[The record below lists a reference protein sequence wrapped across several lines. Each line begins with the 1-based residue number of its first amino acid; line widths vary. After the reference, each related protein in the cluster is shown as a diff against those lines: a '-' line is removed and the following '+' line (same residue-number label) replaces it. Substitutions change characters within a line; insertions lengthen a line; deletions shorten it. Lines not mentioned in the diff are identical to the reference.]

1 MARTFVDIPL
11 QGDIAAAD
19 AVVKNVLIS
28 DDYRE
33 INYNTEV
40 VWKKGTGVMTAMHFI
55 KVEYVGNV
63 LHLSGWV
70 QIGVGSVGGKER
82 DLSGIVGAVPKKSV
96 KGTIEKMRAAVAG
109 M

>member
-55 KVEYVGNV
+55 KVTNYRKSS
-63 LHLSGWV
+63 HL
-70 QIGVGSVGGKER
+70 R
-82 DLSGIVGAVPKKSV
+82 
-96 KGTIEKMRAAVAG
+96 RNF
-109 M
+109 